1 MMRQRLISLS
11 EFDDNKNG
19 DWLRRLN
26 QNKTEKN
33 V

>member
-1 MMRQRLISLS
+1 MMRQRLTSLT

-26 QNKTEKN
+26 QNKTENN